1 MDLQEILDDLES
13 IRAELTEHQ
22 DLERGRLHAVFLLG
36 ELMGQLS
43 MQVEAE
49 KAFAEAEETE
59 GAPV

>member
-1 MDLQEILDDLES
+1 
-13 IRAELTEHQ
+13 
-22 DLERGRLHAVFLLG
+22 VFLLG